1 MSQSR
6 KVEMSHLGYRA
17 LRLFGGIE
25 HGGVAYEYRGAFA
38 GRDVDACGFR
48 SHDRHPGRKADER
61 QPPPRPSVASE

>member
-38 GRDVDACGFR
+38 G
-48 SHDRHPGRKADER
+48 
-61 QPPPRPSVASE
+61 